1 MPLTA
6 GAQQADKMLRIG
18 VLSLLPKSS
27 MPGSIGFLGELRNL
41 GYVEGQNLVVEWRSA
56 ADQVGR
62 LDAFAAELVG
72 LKVDVIVAATGLP
85 TVRAAMR
92 ATREIPIVAIDW
104 ENDPVAV
111 GYIASYARPGGN
123 VTGGCLALPQLRG
136 KQLELLKETVPGVRH
151 VGILLDEAGDPA
163 GTQLER
169 AEAAARALGMQPQRL
184 PVRSI
189 SDLEPAFGLA
199 TRQHV
204 DTLLV
209 LSSPLLLRER
219 ARI

>member
-1 MPLTA
+1 
-6 GAQQADKMLRIG
+6 
-18 VLSLLPKSS
+18 
-27 MPGSIGFLGELRNL
+27 
-41 GYVEGQNLVVEWRSA
+41 
-56 ADQVGR
+56 
-62 LDAFAAELVG
+62 
-72 LKVDVIVAATGLP
+72 
-85 TVRAAMR
+85 
-92 ATREIPIVAIDW
+92 
-104 ENDPVAV
+104 
-111 GYIASYARPGGN
+111 PGGN
-123 VTGGCLALPQLRG
+123 VTGVFLDLPELRE

-151 VGILLDEAGDPA
+151 VGILLDAAGDPA

-199 TRQHV
+199 TRQQV

-219 ARI
+219 ARIAGLAIRNRLPLISLFQETAEAGGLMSYGLDRVGESRHAGRMVDKIAKGA